1 MNKQKSS
8 SKVLTFL
15 RWGGTLVS
23 TALFIWLLLDQ
34 DWPTMWLTLRQM
46 RVWILPLAFGLYFL
60 GVFLNALRWYML
72 LHAQQIEISFAEI
85 LKIVLA
91 GNFASNFLPST
102 IGGDSVRMLSA
113 ARFAGWGL
121 SVASVVMDRVL
132 NMIVMLTLMPIS
144 LGVLQA
150 AGALQVWQPAG
161 AFAMSGV
168 ALPALL
174 EKIRH
179 RVLRWLKQ
187 AYAAVLVWRNRPGA
201 VLLAFLSSWAAR
213 MVVFSGVWVLGVELG
228 IQATYL
234 QVVAIGTLTYVL
246 SLLPISVNGLGLRE
260 VSMSAM
266 YIQLG
271 ASIEQAATLVLM
283 TRFILMIETLP
294 GALWISEALTQVTSL
309 QKTD

>member
-1 MNKQKSS
+1 
-8 SKVLTFL
+8 
-15 RWGGTLVS
+15 
-23 TALFIWLLLDQ
+23 
-34 DWPTMWLTLRQM
+34 MWLTLRQM
-46 RVWILPLAFGLYFL
+46 RVWILPLTFGLYFL
-60 GVFLNALRWYML
+60 GVLFNAVRWYML
-72 LHAQQIEISFAEI
+72 LRAQQIEISFAEI
-85 LKIVLA
+85 LKIVLV

-102 IGGDSVRMLSA
+102 IGGDSVRMISA

-144 LGVLQA
+144 LGVMQA
-150 AGALQVWQPAG
+150 AGALQAWQPAG
-161 AFAMSGV
+161 AFAISGV
-168 ALPALL
+168 ALPALV
-174 EKIRH
+174 EKIRGLA
-179 RVLRWLKQ
+179 LRWLKQ
-187 AYAAVLVWRNRPGA
+187 AYDAIMVWRNRPGT

-228 IQATYL
+228 IQVTYI

-271 ASIEQAATLVLM
+271 ASIEQAATLVMM

-294 GALWISEALTQVTSL
+294 GALWISETLTRARQTHTELSEP
-309 QKTD
+309 